1 MQEGNLIWGSG
12 LLLIFF
18 PELDNLEIVGELKR
32 VKSTVISYFL
42 LSPLLLVNTVRV
54 GIGREKGG
62 SCRKMIQ
69 TYVRPN

>member
-12 LLLIFF
+12 LLMIFF

-42 LSPLLLVNTVRV
+42 LSPLLLANTVRV

-69 TYVRPN
+69 MYVRPN